1 MTLCNMRLI
10 LGLLLAL
17 TPLLAKPYTVD
28 TVPNPRSLDG
38 GYVSDPDGILSAA
51 EKSELNEVLI
61 ALESETSVE
70 YAVVLLNSIGQ
81 QVPKAFAVDLFN
93 TWGIG
98 KAGKD
103 NGLLLLVVLDQRR
116 WEFETGYGLEGVLP
130 DVTTSRL
137 ARDTFPAYFREKK
150 YGPAIIDVSRQISEV
165 LKINIAEVAMTPE
178 QRQARQERETEK
190 MFTDYMERSRTARI
204 AFVLV
209 SLAVLAGILAFSLY
223 VRRNSAR
230 AGGKPG
236 RQKGVAGDKLQL
248 PPMPLPLWIPYVLI
262 WPVLGLISLYWA
274 FFTLAFI
281 YQIGSFVDSYL
292 GYFIG
297 AIAYFFVGIIPLT
310 QRIRRMSV
318 IQSEN
323 EDPGQAYKLLNDFNG
338 DILLGL
344 IFFPLGY
351 IPYWLYTKARLAAL
365 RAMPRKCVKCGEFMR
380 RLGESEEDP
389 HLEKGQI
396 LEETLASVDYDVWFC
411 KNDSEILIEK
421 YIKSS
426 RYSACEKCTFVTSH
440 VIRSWT
446 ITSPTYESSGQGGEE
461 HECKNCGRKKE
472 TRYTIAK
479 LVRSSSGS
487 SSSSSG
493 GSYSSSSSSGGSSS
507 GGSFGGGRSGGGG
520 SGGSW

>member
-1 MTLCNMRLI
+1 MRLI
-10 LGLLLAL
+10 LCLFLACTAL
-17 TPLLAKPYTVD
+17 SAKPATVA
-28 TVPNPRSLDG
+28 TVPNPRALDG
-38 GYVSDPDGILSAA
+38 GFVSDPDQILSAA
-51 EKSELNEVLI
+51 ERSELNDVLI
-61 ALESETSVE
+61 GLEKETSVE

-81 QVPKAFAVDLFN
+81 EVPKSFAVELFN

-150 YGPAIIDVSRQISEV
+150 YGPAIIDVSKQISEV
-165 LKINIAEVAMTPE
+165 LKTNIAEVSLTPE
-178 QRQARQERETEK
+178 QRHAREERETEK
-190 MFTDYMERSRTARI
+190 MFTDYMERTS
-204 AFVLV
+204 
-209 SLAVLAGILAFSLY
+209 
-223 VRRNSAR
+223 SAR
-230 AGGKPG
+230 MTFGFASVIILVLILVVALYMRKSKAKSSGNPG
-236 RQKGVAGDKLQL
+236 QQKGVAGDRLQL
-248 PPMPLPLWIPYVLI
+248 PPMPLVLWLPFVLI

-292 GYFIG
+292 GYFVG
-297 AIAYFFVGIIPLT
+297 AAAYLFLGTIPLT
-310 QRIRRMSV
+310 QRMRRMSMLLR
-318 IQSEN
+318 EN
-323 EDPGQAYKLLNDFNG
+323 KDPGQAYRLLDDFNADATAG
-338 DILLGL
+338 M

-351 IPYWLYTKARLAAL
+351 IPYWLYSRARLMAL
-365 RAMPRKCVKCGEFMR
+365 RSMPRTCTKCGGTMR

-411 KNDSEILIEK
+411 QTDSEILIEK
-421 YIKSS
+421 YVQSS
-426 RYSACEKCTFVTSH
+426 RYSECEKCTFVTSH

-446 ITSPTYESSGQGGEE
+446 ITSPTYESSGQGAEE

-479 LVRSSSGS
+479 LVRSSSSG
-487 SSSSSG
+487 SSSG
-493 GSYSSSSSSGGSSS
+493 GSFSSSSRSSSGGGSS
-507 GGSFGGGRSGGGG
+507 GSSFGGGRSGGGG